1 MQNVFSD
8 VNQSEPDPIAS
19 LSGTA
24 KCLGMNEIFLY
35 FCQSMKMY
43 IVVLYIYITCIFLS
57 EVSVMQWLALIDVPH
72 PHVLILTCINRN

>member
-8 VNQSEPDPIAS
+8 INQSEPDPIAS
-19 LSGTA
+19 LSGSA

-43 IVVLYIYITCIFLS
+43 IVVLYKLLVFSRLRYQLC
-57 EVSVMQWLALIDVPH
+57 SV
-72 PHVLILTCINRN
+72 